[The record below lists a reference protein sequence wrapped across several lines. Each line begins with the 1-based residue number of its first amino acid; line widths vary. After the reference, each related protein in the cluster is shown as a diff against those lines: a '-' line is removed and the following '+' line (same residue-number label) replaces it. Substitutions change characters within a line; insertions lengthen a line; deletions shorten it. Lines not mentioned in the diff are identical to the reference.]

1 MRGAK
6 YGKTLHSDVFEPVTK
21 PIFAMGSNLLQ
32 IASMRE
38 IEQQLQQGK
47 DLSPAQVKT
56 VAAFLLDASP
66 EPETKVAVLRALAK
80 KGETPAEIATF
91 VNEFLAQ
98 AVDPQIDAATL
109 PGPMLDVVGTGGD
122 KLNLFNVSSTAM
134 FILAAGGVCVVK
146 HGNRGITS
154 KSGGADVLE
163 SMGVKINLP
172 PADLARSVQEVGF
185 GFIFA
190 PLYHPAFKAVA
201 EARKKLAAEGQRSI
215 FNILG
220 PLLNPARPA
229 HQLVGVFE
237 EKLVPVFAD
246 ILKQLGRKAAW
257 VVHGSTDDGRGMD
270 ELSTIGRNKVASLA
284 DHKIEMMTLN
294 PADYGFAKASLA
306 DLAGGEVTEN
316 AEILE
321 GILAGRLKGAKRDL
335 AVLNAAAGFVIT
347 GKAKHL
353 TEGRALAEDLINRG
367 AAHAKL
373 RAVIDWC

>member
-1 MRGAK
+1 M
-6 YGKTLHSDVFEPVTK
+6 TK
-21 PIFAMGSNLLQ
+21 PTFAIGFNLLQ
-32 IASMRE
+32 NNRMRE
-38 IEQQLQQGK
+38 IQQQLQEGK

-56 VAAFLLDASP
+56 VAAFLLDANP
-66 EPETKVAVLRALAK
+66 EPETKVAMLRALAS
-80 KGETPAEIATF
+80 KGETPEEIAAF

-98 AVDPQIDAATL
+98 AIDPQIDPVSL

-134 FILAAGGVCVVK
+134 FVLAAGGVCVVK

-163 SMGVKINLP
+163 TMGVKINLP
-172 PADLARSVQEVGF
+172 PEELARSVKEVGF

-201 EARKKLAAEGQRSI
+201 EARKRLAAEGQRSI

-220 PLLNPARPA
+220 PLLNPARPD
-229 HQLVGVFE
+229 HQLIGVFE
-237 EKLVPVFAD
+237 EKLVPVFAN
-246 ILKQLGRKAAW
+246 ILQKLGRKAAW
-257 VVHGSTDDGRGMD
+257 VVHGSTDDGQGMD
-270 ELSTIGRNKVASLA
+270 ELSTIGSNKVAYLA
-284 DHKIEMMTLN
+284 DGKIEMMTLKA
-294 PADYGFAKASLA
+294 ADYGFAKATLA
-306 DLAGGEVTEN
+306 ELAGGEATEN

-321 GILAGRLKGAKRDL
+321 GVLAGRLKGAKRDL
-335 AVLNAAAGFVIT
+335 AVFNAAAGFVIV

-353 TEGRALAEDLINRG
+353 TEGRAMAEDLINRG

>member
-1 MRGAK
+1 
-6 YGKTLHSDVFEPVTK
+6 LHTDVFQQVNK
-21 PIFAMGSNLLQ
+21 PMFAIGSNLLQ
-32 IASMRE
+32 IERMRE
-38 IEQQLQQGK
+38 IERQLQEGR
-47 DLSPAQVKT
+47 DLSTAQVKT

-66 EPETKVAVLRALAK
+66 EPETKVAILRALAR

-98 AVDPQIDAATL
+98 AVEPAIDRGQL

-163 SMGVKINLP
+163 TLGVKIDLP
-172 PADLARSVQEVGF
+172 PEKLARSVKEVGF

-201 EARKKLAAEGQRSI
+201 EARKRLAAEGQRSI

-220 PLLNPARPA
+220 PLLNPARPD

-237 EKLVPVFAD
+237 AKLVPGFAD
-246 ILKQLGRKAAW
+246 ILKKLGRKSAW
-257 VVHGSTDDGRGMD
+257 VVHGSTDDGQGMD
-270 ELSTIGRNKVASLA
+270 ELSTIGPNQVAYVAGDKV
-284 DHKIEMMTLN
+284 EMLTLK
-294 PADYGFAKASLA
+294 PADYGFAKATLA

-335 AVLNAAAGFVIT
+335 AVFNAAAGFVIT
-347 GKAKHL
+347 GKANHL
-353 TEGRALAEDLINRG
+353 TEGRAMAEDLINRG